1 MRGLRGAWRRW
12 WRAAPRLALED
23 TAAPQ
28 LGRLLPIREDERVL
42 VVGPD
47 AEAMAAVIA
56 PERGAA
62 LVPEADAEEFGGGSW
77 GVDLLVGE
85 VERIPVADGAFSVI
99 VVPHRARHWSDR
111 GLERAMGEFWRVL
124 GHDGVVV
131 LWEIAPSRAR
141 WVNRGWGLL
150 LGRGA
155 RLRTFAELGRAA
167 HGAGFAWIQTAP
179 LPPFLWPPGP
189 RAGVLARK
197 ESYE

>member
-56 PERGAA
+56 PEFGVA
-62 LVPEADAEEFGGGSW
+62 LVEEAGEGDGW
-77 GVDLLVGE
+77 GVDLVAGE
-85 VERIPVADGAFSVI
+85 AGRIPVSDGAFSVV

-111 GLERAMGEFWRVL
+111 ELERAMGEFWRVL

-167 HGAGFAWIQTAP
+167 HAAGFAWIQTAP

-189 RAGVLARK
+189 RACVLARK

>member
-28 LGRLLPIREDERVL
+28 LGRLLPIGEDERVL

-56 PERGAA
+56 PESGVA
-62 LVPEADAEEFGGGSW
+62 LVQEAGEGDGW
-77 GVDLLVGE
+77 GVDLLAGE
-85 VERIPVADGAFSVI
+85 AGRIPVADGAFSVV
-99 VVPHRARHWSDR
+99 VVPHRARHWNDR
-111 GLERAMGEFWRVL
+111 ELERAMGEFWRVL

-167 HGAGFAWIQTAP
+167 HAAGFAWIQTAP

-189 RAGVLARK
+189 RACVLARK

>member
-1 MRGLRGAWRRW
+1 MRSARRAWRRW

-28 LGRLLPIREDERVL
+28 LPQLLPIREDERVL
-42 VVGPD
+42 VIGPD
-47 AEAMAAVIA
+47 AAAMAAVIA
-56 PERGAA
+56 PENGAA
-62 LVPEADAEEFGGGSW
+62 LAPEADEDGNW

-85 VERIPVADGAFSVI
+85 VERIPVGDGEFSVI

-111 GLERAMGEFWRVL
+111 RLERAMGEFWRVL

-131 LWEIAPSRAR
+131 LWEIAPSRVG
-141 WVNRGWGLL
+141 WVNRCWGLL

-155 RLRTFAELGRAA
+155 RLRTFAEIGRAA
-167 HGAGFAWIQTAP
+167 HAAGFAWIQTAP

-189 RAGVLARK
+189 RACVLARK